1 MAQVRL
7 KNDLCRFSP
16 RLPKTDAIRVSSVSK
31 YGIKKIGILR
41 YGSSTKTDVKFEEK
55 STCAN
60 KYSAAQPTTCG
71 IVTVSQNKCSILDL
85 APEPS
90 HNRRYVANCDFL
102 SNPFF
107 YSRCFILY
115 ASHFYPRAGREKS
128 LRHTVYSQ
136 RILLLCCRCIACL
149 TRAGVAISGCA
160 AEQRAA
166 IDRRVKRGVTD

>member
-41 YGSSTKTDVKFEEK
+41 YGSSTKTDVKCEEK

-71 IVTVSQNKCSILDL
+71 IVPASQNKCSILDL

-107 YSRCFILY
+107 LFSMLYSLCFAFLSKSGARKIFAAHRLFP
-115 ASHFYPRAGREKS
+115 AHPSSLLQMHRLFDPSRRRHFR
-128 LRHTVYSQ
+128 
-136 RILLLCCRCIACL
+136 LC
-149 TRAGVAISGCA
+149 S
-160 AEQRAA
+160 
-166 IDRRVKRGVTD
+166 